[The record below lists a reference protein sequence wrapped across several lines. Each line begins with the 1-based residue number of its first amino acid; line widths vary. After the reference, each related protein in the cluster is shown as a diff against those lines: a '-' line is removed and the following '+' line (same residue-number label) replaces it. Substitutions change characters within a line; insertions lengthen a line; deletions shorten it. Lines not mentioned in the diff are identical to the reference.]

1 MIILRLGNNCKDI
14 YEIILK
20 DKIDSQNQNL
30 KATHSVL
37 FKITCRRVDFDKS
50 DFDFFFFFTKHQN

>member
-1 MIILRLGNNCKDI
+1 MMCQNTFGGKMIISL

-30 KATHSVL
+30 KVTPSLL
-37 FKITCRRVDFDKS
+37 FKISYRRS
-50 DFDFFFFFTKHQN
+50 